1 MYAERT
7 RKRHLGVPA
16 TGSVKRSKA
25 LTCAAADDDS
35 LGSASDTCHE
45 GKRTRQ
51 EPAETKSEGQDP
63 GASGHAAKRKE
74 KEFAWMDSDDE
85 GEEEDEEEE
94 REEHAPLPNQGIKSS
109 EKHGDHADAKTS
121 EENRDEVCVE
131 SLDEV
136 QSFGRMMLLAP
147 SLQNDLSGGKLEPAV
162 VVAACRALGRAKFF
176 DHELLEALFAC
187 LRQLLLADK
196 LDVAQAN
203 DALLCL
209 DALNAYDRGVLSA
222 VAASFRS
229 KTSTLEPAMRSS
241 WLEVF
246 RRFEHK
252 IEKDFLQ
259 MLEVP
264 PLIPANPSYR
274 RVRCW
279 HFSRGSCVLDKMCT
293 FSHDSR
299 APLSLADGGVE
310 DWWRAKPLVMTQ
322 NQKTLGHGIYGFK

>member
-1 MYAERT
+1 
-7 RKRHLGVPA
+7 
-16 TGSVKRSKA
+16 
-25 LTCAAADDDS
+25 
-35 LGSASDTCHE
+35 
-45 GKRTRQ
+45 
-51 EPAETKSEGQDP
+51 
-63 GASGHAAKRKE
+63 
-74 KEFAWMDSDDE
+74 MDSDDE

-94 REEHAPLPNQGIKSS
+94 LEEHAPLPNQGIKSS

-147 SLQNDLSGGKLEPAV
+147 SLQNDLCGGKLEPAV

-222 VAASFRS
+222 LAASFRS

-274 RVRCW
+274 RVRAGTSLEAAVSLIKCAP
-279 HFSRGSCVLDKMCT
+279 SRTIHGHHCHSPTEVLRLVARKAFGD
-293 FSHDSR
+293 DSESKDVGAWYLR
-299 APLSLADGGVE
+299 FQVIGML
-310 DWWRAKPLVMTQ
+310 M
-322 NQKTLGHGIYGFK
+322 NIYI